1 MNIEEAMALAETQ
14 GYTVR
19 NYGDVFYVT
28 GEGLGA
34 IWPEYAMG
42 DFTGSAYEDTLEF
55 NLDQFSDFVSE
66 LSGGEAVTP
75 EGLPGGGNGEL
86 GDGNGQLEGAPP
98 GWPADRTWPPPI
110 YEDVYHPE
118 TGEVTGRRAIPGS
131 VDYIAYTTILRE
143 ARLREE
149 FEEGRAQRQEEAGQ
163 RYSTYSSAVAAARA
177 ATEASRDRGHM
188 GMPGPIRQ
196 EYEVVGIPGDYR
208 IQAVEPVEPVE
219 QFLGTVTEGGWDIDQ
234 HGYIDPITGEERI
247 TRRQSRQSI
256 KDPILSLDDMIAD
269 ALGKVD
275 DWSAAEGTEDYLNL
289 QRAQRLFDFKNQ
301 PTDEDRL
308 RLAMDIA
315 QSPSDYMTLVGLY
328 TGAVSSAGVGGK
340 VAPLMPYLQQMAQK
354 FFLDIPGI
362 NEMLPPEVPEPDIV
376 DVSPVPTVSPE
387 LDIEEFGALQ
397 GGEFE
402 GSIVTPSGRLY
413 NPTTGVWEDV
423 DAFEQRTGQDV
434 LRYQDP
440 SREIPPLRTPTE
452 EEELGVP
459 TYTGNR
465 FVVPKTL
472 PVSQEMYSEAMGQLT
487 DALPGTVYRP
497 YESAVAIDIPEEIS
511 SQMPTPFDAEGAS
524 RLEAGLPYRQGR
536 WTGGTMAEWNAMS
549 QAERD
554 AIRGGAEWAEGTT
567 FVPTAEWRPDVDPY
581 SAPITAPTSI
591 RDGSSSSRTD
601 GSEMVIPNDVRSTYT
616 ESLFGPTFTPRR
628 ETLGKFLTRPG
639 TKGQIP
645 SMPAVQAAQFRFR
658 SPQTIRN
665 MTPLQRSL
673 FQASMQ
679 PMFGIPYEDW
689 RMQERLATDVGGT
702 GRPSIKFRR
711 PSFVRG

>member
-1 MNIEEAMALAETQ
+1 
-14 GYTVR
+14 
-19 NYGDVFYVT
+19 
-28 GEGLGA
+28 
-34 IWPEYAMG
+34 
-42 DFTGSAYEDTLEF
+42 
-55 NLDQFSDFVSE
+55 
-66 LSGGEAVTP
+66 
-75 EGLPGGGNGEL
+75 
-86 GDGNGQLEGAPP
+86 
-98 GWPADRTWPPPI
+98 
-110 YEDVYHPE
+110 
-118 TGEVTGRRAIPGS
+118 
-131 VDYIAYTTILRE
+131 
-143 ARLREE
+143 
-149 FEEGRAQRQEEAGQ
+149 
-163 RYSTYSSAVAAARA
+163 
-177 ATEASRDRGHM
+177 M

-219 QFLGTVTEGGWDIDQ
+219 QFLGTVTEGGWEIDQ
-234 HGYIDPITGEERI
+234 YGHIDPVTSEERI

-275 DWSAAEGTEDYLNL
+275 DWSDTDDPNL

>member
-1 MNIEEAMALAETQ
+1 MNIDNLIVLANTRLSSR
-14 GYTVR
+14 GHTVR
-19 NYGDVFYVT
+19 YEGGD
-28 GEGLGA
+28 
-34 IWPEYAMG
+34 
-42 DFTGSAYEDTLEF
+42 EF
-55 NLDQFSDFVSE
+55 SWINSE
-66 LSGGEAVTP
+66 
-75 EGLPGGGNGEL
+75 GEL
-86 GDGNGQLEGAPP
+86 ISTINLQELIRMAGVPDIPDF
-98 GWPADRTWPPPI
+98 WPAEQINLYPPVEPDEFGDPTFGWKTYYDFEDRAHQRLKEEWEV
-110 YEDVYHPE
+110 ED
-118 TGEVTGRRAIPGS
+118 
-131 VDYIAYTTILRE
+131 RE
-143 ARLREE
+143 YKIQKAER
-149 FEEGRAQRQEEAGQ
+149 EAGQ
-163 RYSTYSSAVAAARA
+163 RHSTYQEADAAARA

-196 EYEVVGIPGDYR
+196 EYEVVGSPGNYY
-208 IQAVEPVEPVE
+208 IQPVAAEEPRELWLGEYTDPVT
-219 QFLGTVTEGGWDIDQ
+219 GDVYDIYGYSEDQ
-234 HGYIDPITGEERI
+234 I
-247 TRRQSRQSI
+247 TRRDPKDI
-256 KDPILSLDDMIAD
+256 KDPRQSMENLIAD

-275 DWSAAEGTEDYLNL
+275 DWSDTDDPNL

-402 GSIVTPSGRLY
+402 DSIVTPSGRLY

-601 GSEMVIPNDVRSTYT
+601 GSEMVIPNYIGESQLQQSGMFGDVYRPDPSIW
-616 ESLFGPTFTPRR
+616 GR
-628 ETLGKFLTRPG
+628 EVSRPARV
-639 TKGQIP
+639 QIP
-645 SMPAVQAAQFRFR
+645 SMIGGDFRFR
-658 SPQTIRN
+658 SPQTIRR
-665 MTPLQRSL
+665 MTPTQRSM
-673 FQASMQ
+673 FQEGIKS
-679 PMFGIPYEDW
+679 FGIPWEDFS
-689 RMQERLATDVGGT
+689 MQERMATSIGGT
-702 GRPSIKFRR
+702 GSPSIKFRR

>member
-219 QFLGTVTEGGWDIDQ
+219 QFLGTVTEGGWEIDQ
-234 HGYIDPITGEERI
+234 YGHIDPVTSEERI

-275 DWSAAEGTEDYLNL
+275 DWSDTDDPNL

-402 GSIVTPSGRLY
+402 DSIVTPSGRLY

-601 GSEMVIPNDVRSTYT
+601 GSEMVIPNYIGESQLQQSGMFGDVYRPDPSIW
-616 ESLFGPTFTPRR
+616 GR
-628 ETLGKFLTRPG
+628 EVSRPARV
-639 TKGQIP
+639 QIP
-645 SMPAVQAAQFRFR
+645 SMIGGDFRFR
-658 SPQTIRN
+658 SPQTIRR
-665 MTPLQRSL
+665 MTPTQRSM
-673 FQASMQ
+673 FQEGIKS
-679 PMFGIPYEDW
+679 FGIPWEDFS
-689 RMQERLATDVGGT
+689 MQERMATSIGGT
-702 GRPSIKFRR
+702 GSPSIKFRR